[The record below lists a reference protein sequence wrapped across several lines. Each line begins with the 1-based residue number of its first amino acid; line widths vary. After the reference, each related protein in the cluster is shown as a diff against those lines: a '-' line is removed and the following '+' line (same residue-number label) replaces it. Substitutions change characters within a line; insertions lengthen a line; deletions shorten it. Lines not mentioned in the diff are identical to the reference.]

1 MTLSTRDACSR
12 VLRLLLAILTLLA
25 AAALIW
31 QCADIYRV
39 GTVPE
44 NLTQSGV
51 RIHDIYSNQ
60 IVSERF
66 ERIAWVVWLWLAAL
80 IAAVIFR
87 APAARSKGVISV
99 ESRYF
104 LAVSRV
110 DKNAQMLKEERKR
123 RGMQIICLAAC
134 AFCVGFILRYLLAPT
149 SFDSRDLEDVIGRL
163 MCNTAPW
170 AVLILA
176 ILMAEAVLREKSL
189 LREIA
194 LAKTA
199 PKLEQQK
206 ANMKKPMSIA
216 AARIILAALSILLI
230 TAGVFNGGMRD
241 VLVKAVNICTECIG
255 LG

>member
-1 MTLSTRDACSR
+1 MTLSTRDTCAH

-31 QCADIYRV
+31 QCADIYRA
-39 GTVPE
+39 GTAPE

-51 RIHDIYSNQ
+51 RIHDIYSTQ
-60 IVSERF
+60 IVSEHF
-66 ERIAWVVWLWLAAL
+66 ERIAWVIWLWLAAL

-87 APAARSKGVISV
+87 APAVRSKDTISV

-123 RGMQIICLAAC
+123 RGMQVICLAVC
-134 AFCVGFILRYLLAPT
+134 ALCVGFILRYLLAPT
-149 SFDSRDLEDVIGRL
+149 SFDSRDLEDVVGRL

-176 ILMAEAVLREKSL
+176 TLMAEAVLRERSL

-199 PKLEQQK
+199 PRLEHQK
-206 ANMKKPMSIA
+206 ASMKKPMGIA
-216 AARIILAALSILLI
+216 AVRVILAALSILLI